1 MGRMNQYSTH
11 ITQVCTNTVRRVN
24 GEVSPSNQIDA
35 VENSRTAT
43 SAGKVR
49 GGLTTESGDQ
59 RREVTISQIL
69 VIIVVVFLLTQ
80 SFKVFNHL
88 TDIPDS
94 FPAWIEVLILL
105 NHVALA
111 TNAALNIVIYICKD
125 KKFRRECL
133 QLVCP

>member
-1 MGRMNQYSTH
+1 M
-11 ITQVCTNTVRRVN
+11 TQVCTNTVRRVN

-35 VENSRTAT
+35 VENSRSAT

-80 SFKVFNHL
+80 SFKVSLDF
-88 TDIPDS
+88 
-94 FPAWIEVLILL
+94 
-105 NHVALA
+105 
-111 TNAALNIVIYICKD
+111 
-125 KKFRRECL
+125 
-133 QLVCP
+133 